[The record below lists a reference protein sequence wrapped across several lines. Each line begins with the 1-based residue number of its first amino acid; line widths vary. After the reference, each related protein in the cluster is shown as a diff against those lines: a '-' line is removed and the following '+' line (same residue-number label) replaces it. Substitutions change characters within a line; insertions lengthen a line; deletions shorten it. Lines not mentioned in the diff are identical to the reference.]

1 MNNWL
6 KMVLSAAVF
15 ILAAAAAGQPVIFE
29 NALSPRIASYD
40 IEVKLDAETGILH
53 GKETL
58 YWRNASSYPVNELQ
72 FHLYQNAFRN
82 TKSSFMKETL
92 GSKPETK
99 MKPKQYGFID
109 IESISLA
116 TGEDLK
122 AKMEFIHPDDDNAE
136 DRTVLR
142 VPLPRPLLPGQ
153 VITVKIEFTEKLPEP
168 PFARS
173 GAKKDFF
180 FVSQWFPKTG
190 VFVDGRWNCHQYHS
204 HTEFFADYGVYNVKM
219 TVPSKN
225 LVGATGIEVSR
236 MDNGDGTATHFY
248 HAEDVHDFAWT
259 TSPKFIEFK
268 TRQNHVDIRLLLQ
281 AAHKNQAERH
291 LEAARLAVK
300 YFESWYGPY
309 PYPNL
314 TVVDPAPGAG
324 GAGGMEYPTLI
335 TAGTLR
341 VMPKGV
347 RAVEMVIIHEF
358 GHNYWYHLV
367 GSNEFEESWLDE
379 GINTYSEIQIV
390 HDIYGA
396 EGSMVDWL
404 GLKADDLQIRR
415 YSYLAAPNLDPVI
428 RNGWQYYNGAS
439 YTAMSYSKPAL
450 MLITLENYLGKETM
464 NKIMREWLA
473 RFSFQHPHTRDFI
486 TVANEVSGQKLDW
499 FFDQALFSNAVLD
512 YAVSSVSSK
521 EIEKGKGYDFDYS
534 TDKPLPKFLPLKTE
548 ESDKASPE
556 KMYLSVVKV
565 RRLGEFRFPVEIEM
579 VFDDGEKLREKWD
592 GQDIWKEFRYVK
604 PKKLVSATV
613 DPDKKIPL
621 DLNWQNN
628 TRTAEQPPLEKKKG
642 GYLELLKF
650 ALNPQ

>member
-1 MNNWL
+1 MKNLL
-6 KMVLSAAVF
+6 KMLFLAAAF
-15 ILAAAAAGQPVIFE
+15 ILALSAAGQPVIFE
-29 NALSPRIASYD
+29 KPLSPRIANYD
-40 IEVKLDAETGILH
+40 IEVELNAKTGILR

-58 YWRNASSYPVNELQ
+58 YWRNASSDPVTELQ

-82 TKSSFMKETL
+82 TKSSFMKEAL
-92 GSKPETK
+92 GPKPEKK
-99 MKPKQYGFID
+99 MEPKQYGFID
-109 IESISLA
+109 VESISLA

-136 DRTVLR
+136 DRTVFRL
-142 VPLPRPLLPGQ
+142 PLDQPLLPGQ
-153 VITVKIEFTEKLPEP
+153 TIIVKIEFTEKLPEP

-173 GAKKDFF
+173 GAKKEFF
-180 FVSQWFPKTG
+180 FVSQWFPKIG
-190 VFVDGRWNCHQYHS
+190 VYIDGKWNCHQYHS

-219 TVPSKN
+219 TVPWKN
-225 LVGATGIEVSR
+225 LVGATGVQVSR
-236 MDNGDGTATHFY
+236 ADNGDGTATHFY

-259 TSPKFIEFK
+259 TSPKFIEVNG
-268 TRQNHVDIRLLLQ
+268 RQNKAELRILLQ
-281 AAHKNQAERH
+281 TAHKNQAARH
-291 LEAARLAVK
+291 LDAAKLAVK

-341 VMPKGV
+341 LLPKGV

-367 GSNEFEESWLDE
+367 GNNEFEESWLDE

-390 HDIYGA
+390 HDLYGA
-396 EGSMVDWL
+396 KGSMVDWL
-404 GLKADDLQIRR
+404 GIKADDLQIRR
-415 YSYLAAPNLDPVI
+415 YSYIAAPEFDPIV
-428 RNGWQYYNGAS
+428 RNGWQYYSGAS
-439 YTAMSYSKPAL
+439 YTSMSYSKPAL

-464 NKIMREWLA
+464 NKIMREWLS

-486 TVANEVSGQKLDW
+486 KVASEVSGQNLDW
-499 FFDQALFSNAVLD
+499 FFSQALFSNAVLD
-512 YAVSSVSSK
+512 YAVASISSK
-521 EIEKGKGYDFDYS
+521 EIGKGQGYDFDFS
-534 TDKPLPKFLPLKTE
+534 TEKPPAKSLPLKTGD
-548 ESDKASPE
+548 SDKPAPE
-556 KMYLSVVKV
+556 KMYLSVVKI
-565 RRLGEFRFPVEIEM
+565 RRLGAFQFPVEIEM
-579 VFDDGEKLREKWD
+579 VFEKGEKLREKWD
-592 GQDIWKEFRYVK
+592 GQDSWKEFSYVK

-613 DPDKKIPL
+613 DPDRKIPL

-628 TRTAEQPPLEKKKG
+628 TRTAEQAPAEKKKT

-650 ALNPQ
+650 ALHPR